1 MPEEAVSFPELELLD
16 ELLSSLEALIQE
28 SDETPLSI
36 EAHQK
41 PRRAVYRIL
50 SAASPSE
57 RKSFFGDGVYLDA
70 DKLILRCTNTGVVRL
85 TPLEVT
91 VQAEKSGRGETMAII
106 NGRARDLRRVRGG
119 YDIEVEIDEMR
130 KVRVTP
136 SQKLREC
143 LDKADPT
150 AWNRWCQDIRDS
162 LELIGMDLAG
172 ADLGGYDLCCADLSG
187 SDLTGANL
195 SGAILAGADLTRCV
209 LDRASVAGA
218 DFFRARMNRAHAG
231 LLNQAGM
238 PEVESVVFD
247 T

>member
-1 MPEEAVSFPELELLD
+1 MPDETVSFPELEILD
-16 ELLSSLEALIQE
+16 QLLSSLGALIQE

-50 SAASPSE
+50 SASSPSE
-57 RKSFFGDGVYLDA
+57 KKSFFGDAVYLSA
-70 DKLILRCTNTGVVRL
+70 DKLVLRCITTEVVRL

-91 VQAEKSGRGETMAII
+91 VQAEKSGRGETMAIV
-106 NGRARDLRRVRGG
+106 NGKAKELRRVRGG
-119 YDIEVEIDEMR
+119 YDIEVEVDEMR

-136 SQKLREC
+136 SQKLRDC
-143 LDKADPT
+143 LNKTDQA
-150 AWNRWCQDIRDS
+150 AWNRWCQDIRDTI
-162 LELIGMDLAG
+162 ELMGMDLRA

-187 SDLTGANL
+187 SNLTGANL
-195 SGAILAGADLTRCV
+195 SGAILAGADLSHCV

-218 DFFRARMNRAHAG
+218 DFFRAKMNRAQAG
-231 LLNQAGM
+231 QLNQTGM

-247 T
+247 S